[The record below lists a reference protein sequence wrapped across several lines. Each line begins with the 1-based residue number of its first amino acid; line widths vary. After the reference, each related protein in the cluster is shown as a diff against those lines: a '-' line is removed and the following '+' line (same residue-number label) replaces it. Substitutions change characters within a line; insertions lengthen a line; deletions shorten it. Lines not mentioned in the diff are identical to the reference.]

1 MELCGVIQGLKDAK
15 DTLKFISLT
24 QDLETI
30 GMLTTE
36 VNTYPFKFMNVQK
49 QFETYRGFCKNVKY
63 LFSAFF
69 RISVGV
75 IMGLVFFAFLSENL
89 YRHIEKT

>member
-1 MELCGVIQGLKDAK
+1 METVSGKVIINLNKARKFEHKGIKLELMGIIQGTKDLK

-49 QFETYRGFCKNVKY
+49 QFET
-63 LFSAFF
+63 
-69 RISVGV
+69 
-75 IMGLVFFAFLSENL
+75 
-89 YRHIEKT
+89 